1 MLKKVLNMNRDSRNK
16 LHFWWFI
23 VIVVCVIITYCYM
36 KAKAADNYKTILQ
49 IASKNCSLE
58 VVKFSANNLL
68 DINVQIPKL
77 TALHYAAEEGCAEVV
92 KFLVEKGVDINATK
106 YERWTPLH
114 AASYEGK
121 LKIIRFLLD
130 KGADPTIRD
139 TDGKNPRDVA
149 VLRSRHN
156 KDKPYREI
164 IKLLAEAED
173 RYESTKSNH

>member
-1 MLKKVLNMNRDSRNK
+1 MLKKVFNMNRDSRNK
-16 LHFWWFI
+16 LHFWWCI
-23 VIVVCVIITYCYM
+23 TMIICVVITYYYM
-36 KAKAADNYKTILQ
+36 ETKATNNYKTILQ

-68 DINVQIPKL
+68 DINTQIPKL
-77 TALHYAAEEGCAEVV
+77 TALHYAAEEGCLEIV

-114 AASYEGK
+114 AATYEGK
-121 LKIIRFLLD
+121 LEIIKFLLE
-130 KGADPTIRD
+130 KGANPNIRD

-164 IKLLAEAED
+164 IKLLTKAED
-173 RYESTKSNH
+173 QNKSEK

>member
-1 MLKKVLNMNRDSRNK
+1 
-16 LHFWWFI
+16 
-23 VIVVCVIITYCYM
+23 
-36 KAKAADNYKTILQ
+36 NYKTILR
-49 IASKNCSLE
+49 IASQNCNLE
-58 VVKFSANNLL
+58 TVKFLVENLL

-114 AASYEGK
+114 AATYESK
-121 LKIIRFLLD
+121 LEIIRFLLD

-164 IKLLAEAED
+164 IKLLAKAED
-173 RYESTKSNH
+173 QYESTKSNH

>member
-23 VIVVCVIITYCYM
+23 VTVVCVIITYCYM
-36 KAKAADNYKTILQ
+36 RAKATDNYKTILR

-68 DINVQIPKL
+68 DINTQIPEL
-77 TALHYAAEEGCAEVV
+77 TALHYASGAGCLEVV
-92 KFLVEKGVDINATK
+92 KFLIEEGADINTAK
-106 YERWTPLH
+106 YEKWTALH
-114 AASYEGK
+114 AASYKGNLEIIK
-121 LKIIRFLLD
+121 LLLE
-130 KGADPTIRD
+130 KGANPNIRD

-156 KDKPYREI
+156 KDKPYDEI
-164 IKLLAEAED
+164 IHLLYNAEKNT
-173 RYESTKSNH
+173 SLSGNIS

>member
-1 MLKKVLNMNRDSRNK
+1 MDKLGQDTKNK
-16 LHFWWFI
+16 LHFWWLI
-23 VIVVCVIITYCYM
+23 TVIVCIIATYSYM
-36 KAKAADNYKTILQ
+36 KARAADNYKTMLR
-49 IASKNCSLE
+49 IASQNCNLE
-58 VVKFSANNLL
+58 TIKFLVENLL

-114 AASYEGK
+114 AATYEGK
-121 LKIIRFLLD
+121 LEIIRFLLD
-130 KGADPTIRD
+130 KGSDPTIRD

-156 KDKPYREI
+156 KDKPYKEI
-164 IKLLAEAED
+164 IKLLAKAED
-173 RYESTKSNH
+173 QYESTKSNH